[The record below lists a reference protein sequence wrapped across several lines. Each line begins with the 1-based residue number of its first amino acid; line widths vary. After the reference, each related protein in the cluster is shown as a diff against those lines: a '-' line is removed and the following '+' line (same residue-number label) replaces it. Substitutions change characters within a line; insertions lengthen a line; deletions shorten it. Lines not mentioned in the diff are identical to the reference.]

1 MTRIDPRYRSM
12 TCYNYGELGHFVGI
26 CTKPKVCFIS
36 AIPGYYM
43 TNCPQWKK
51 SQPIASYVGSAGRGL
66 GFYHIDLLEVE
77 TTRWLN
83 INNCGVVV
91 VRKGE
96 ISMSELEKELSE
108 IFCKDWTLQIREI
121 TPYKFLVRFPPHKKV
136 EDIKSLPSFNLRQ
149 EGVQVGVL
157 EWIGELDHFS
167 ELTEVWIQLD
177 GISLNGVT
185 GRFLHRLHQDLV

>member
-1 MTRIDPRYRSM
+1 MTGIDPRYRSM

-51 SQPIASYVGSAGRGL
+51 SQPIASYDGSAGRGL

-136 EDIKSLPSFNLRQ
+136 EDIKSLPSFNLRK
-149 EGVQVGVL
+149 EGSKLVC
-157 EWIGELDHFS
+157 
-167 ELTEVWIQLD
+167 
-177 GISLNGVT
+177 LN
-185 GRFLHRLHQDLV
+185 RLGSWTTLVS